1 MSKVKKDRIKQWRLE
16 NAERIKDL
24 EELEKQ
30 TEAVKASKTILNHQ
44 EWIIKK
50 KKKKYWEK
58 EMEQEEL
65 RHRKMKINLS
75 IN

>member
-1 MSKVKKDRIKQWRLE
+1 MSKVKKDQIKQWRLE

-44 EWIIKK
+44 E
-50 KKKKYWEK
+50 
-58 EMEQEEL
+58 
-65 RHRKMKINLS
+65 
-75 IN
+75 